1 MQKGASLFVS
11 RLIYYAIKIRKR
23 AGEMTEKGR
32 KNRLEWSMAKADLC
46 REVRSLGFPVEFAD
60 LLAKE
65 LGSPRAMD
73 RMTSYL
79 RQAHPRTMEMIID
92 EMLAICADAEAW
104 REKKESQRAQA
115 GYSAWLNSEERW
127 QNTDEDEE

>member
-1 MQKGASLFVS
+1 MRKEKAVKACCGNEKQEGKGMTANQEMWVSAKARLMAASASLG
-11 RLIYYAIKIRKR
+11 LP
-23 AGEMTEKGR
+23 E
-32 KNRLEWSMAKADLC
+32 
-46 REVRSLGFPVEFAD
+46 EFAD
-60 LLAKE
+60 LLARQ

-79 RQAHPRTMEMIID
+79 RQAHPRTVEMIID

>member
-1 MQKGASLFVS
+1 MTANREMWVSAKARLMAAAASLG
-11 RLIYYAIKIRKR
+11 LP
-23 AGEMTEKGR
+23 E
-32 KNRLEWSMAKADLC
+32 
-46 REVRSLGFPVEFAD
+46 EFAD
-60 LLAKE
+60 LLARQ

-127 QNTDEDEE
+127 RNADEDEE

>member
-1 MQKGASLFVS
+1 MTANREMWVSAKARLMAASASLG
-11 RLIYYAIKIRKR
+11 LP
-23 AGEMTEKGR
+23 E
-32 KNRLEWSMAKADLC
+32 
-46 REVRSLGFPVEFAD
+46 EFAD
-60 LLAKE
+60 LLARQ

-73 RMTSYL
+73 RMASYL

-127 QNTDEDEE
+127 QNADEDEE

>member
-1 MQKGASLFVS
+1 MTSSQIIWAQARD
-11 RLIYYAIKIRKR
+11 RLVQA
-23 AGEMTEKGR
+23 T
-32 KNRLEWSMAKADLC
+32 
-46 REVRSLGFPVEFAD
+46 VTLGYPS
-60 LLAKE
+60 E
-65 LGSPRAMD
+65 LGELMARQLKSPKAMD